1 MDTVSAHDRRSLPL
15 HKRRPLV
22 PVTEPGGSAAADR
35 RPAPC
40 LNRNAKIIRTS
51 PFSCRRCGEP
61 IQWAKINFIREDG
74 AFDWRLDLW
83 CPECGEIRDPE
94 ILAAIRD
101 IHLEEVIRGLHR
113 LQDKALGQG
122 LNSFLKAC
130 LAE

>member
-1 MDTVSAHDRRSLPL
+1 M
-15 HKRRPLV
+15 
-22 PVTEPGGSAAADR
+22 
-35 RPAPC
+35 
-40 LNRNAKIIRTS
+40 
-51 PFSCRRCGEP
+51 
-61 IQWAKINFIREDG
+61 
-74 AFDWRLDLW
+74 W